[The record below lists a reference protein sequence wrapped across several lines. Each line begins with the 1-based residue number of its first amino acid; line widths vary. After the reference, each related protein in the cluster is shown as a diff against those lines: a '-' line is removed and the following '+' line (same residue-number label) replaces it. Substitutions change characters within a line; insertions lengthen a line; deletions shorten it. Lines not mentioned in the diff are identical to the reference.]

1 MIRTLVL
8 LTLLFVSSA
17 SLESAEEEQ
26 VPPALPYAIIN
37 TPEECRAA
45 GGWWHGTIEGRGRL
59 TGCSLPTKDA
69 GKPCATSSDCESVC
83 LEAFGEEKDPSAP
96 GRCFGWS
103 QYKGCHIVET
113 NPDGSPK
120 IICVE

>member
-1 MIRTLVL
+1 MKRIVL
-8 LTLLFVSSA
+8 YLATGIVLCGAAYDPSPD
-17 SLESAEEEQ
+17 
-26 VPPALPYAIIN
+26 VPPAPQEIID
-37 TPEECRAA
+37 TEEECVAA

-59 TGCSLPTKDA
+59 TGCTLPTKDA

-103 QYKGCHIVET
+103 QYKGCHIVDT